1 MAFKARAPR
10 ALILG
15 VSLLALSAGA
25 ALAQQAPA
33 ADDSG
38 SNIETIVVTAQK
50 RAESVQTVPIAVSA
64 FGQDTLDTLNID
76 GGPNLLL
83 AIPNVTFSKGN
94 FTGSNFAIRGV
105 GSRAVGASA
114 DATVGVHQNGAP
126 LTANLL
132 FEAEFFDVE
141 RVEVLRGPQGTLY
154 GRNATGGVINMITA
168 KADPGVWDGEAELT
182 LGNYGTIRP
191 RGMVNIPLGD
201 NFALRV
207 AGTATLRD
215 GYGDNLTTGN
225 NVDNRDLYAYRVT
238 LGGDFSDSLRGWISY
253 DRFQEDD
260 NRVRASKQLCATDP
274 GRTSVGG
281 VPVLNNF
288 IQNMTSQGCLAAPL
302 DDPRSLGVLNVA
314 PTLGGLIGNLTGL
327 ISGNPAAGLRA
338 PTDVR
343 DIYAAFDPVY
353 RANQELWMGQ
363 LEWDITPDLTATY
376 LYSTNTTSVFSSE
389 DYNKLPSGAP
399 FNTTLVSPGG
409 FVNDPQLGLANTLRT
424 FDISAGTSEQ
434 TTHELRLQSDFDGR
448 FNFTVGA
455 IKIGFETVAD
465 YYVFSNSLTGFA
477 QLQNILAGFPAGA
490 LGPGTATGPGVAVPI
505 DPGRGAA
512 NLVDNVTD
520 RGRNYFLSRTPYQL
534 DAYAFLGEFY
544 YNISDTTRLT
554 VGVRY
559 TKDDK
564 TQGNLST
571 LLLVPV
577 GAVPATVTTPFVASV
592 PPVLRSDFDG
602 EFTGKINLD
611 WQPELGFTDDT
622 LLFLTLSR
630 GYKGGGFNP
639 PGAVGVAGIQQ
650 TFAPEFINAIELGTK
665 NDIGNLR
672 LNGSIFYYDYTGYQ
686 VSKIVN
692 RTSANE
698 NIDTRVFGIEL
709 ETLWAP
715 TDNWTFNANIGYL
728 TTEIQSGRSID
739 TLDRTQGNPNLTVV
753 KRSDASNC
761 VMPTRGVAQLVQFIQ
776 SGQAPATSFLGLCS
790 NAFTGN
796 IPNTNIPWAAAL
808 GSPDSDR
815 TASDGVDV
823 NLAGREMPSSPEFTV
838 SLGAQYS
845 WTWGSD
851 WDALARIDYYW
862 QAESFSRVYNTAHD
876 RLPAWNNINATVRFN
891 HADGFYLELYAKNL
905 TDEEVITDA
914 YLTDDSSGLFTN
926 VFYTEPRTF
935 GITLGKAF

>member
-1 MAFKARAPR
+1 MAQWARARR

-15 VSLLALSAGA
+15 TSVLALSAGT

-33 ADDSG
+33 AADDG
-38 SNIETIVVTAQK
+38 GIETIVVTAQK

-64 FGQDTLDTLNID
+64 FGQETLDTLNID

-154 GRNATGGVINMITA
+154 GRNATGGVINLITN
-168 KADPGVWDGEAELT
+168 KPDPGVWDGSAEIT
-182 LGNYGTIRP
+182 LGNYGTLRS
-191 RGMVNIPLGD
+191 RGMVNIPVGD

-207 AGTATLRD
+207 AATGTFRD
-215 GYGDNLTTGN
+215 GYGQNLTTGN
-225 NVDNRDLYAYRVT
+225 NVDGRDLYAYRVS
-238 LGGDFSDSLRGWISY
+238 LGGDFTDNLRGWVSY
-253 DRFQEDD
+253 DLFNEDD

-281 VPVLNNF
+281 VPVLNAF
-288 IQNMTSQGCLAAPL
+288 IQNMTSQGCVSAPL

-314 PTLGGLIGNLTGL
+314 PTLGGLIGNLSGL

-353 RANQELWMGQ
+353 RAEQELIMGQ
-363 LEWDITPDLTATY
+363 LEWDITPELTATY
-376 LYSTNTTSVFSSE
+376 LFSTNTTSVFSSE
-389 DYNKLPSGAP
+389 DYNKLPSGTP

-409 FVNDPQLGLANTLRT
+409 FVTDPQLGRANTLRT
-424 FDISAGTSEQ
+424 FDISAGSSEQ

-455 IKIGFETVAD
+455 IKIEFESTAD
-465 YYVFSNSLTGFA
+465 YYVFSNSLTAFA
-477 QLQNILAGFPAGA
+477 QLQNVLAGFPPGA
-490 LGPGTATGPGVAVPI
+490 LGPGTTTGPGVAVPI
-505 DPGRGAA
+505 DPGRGAG

-520 RGRNYFLSRTPYQL
+520 TGRNYFLSRTPYQL

-544 YNISDTTRLT
+544 FNLTDTTRMT
-554 VGVRY
+554 VGLRY

-564 TQGNLST
+564 TQNNLST

-577 GAVPATVTTPFVASV
+577 GTVPAAVTTPFIAST
-592 PPVLRSDFDG
+592 PAVLTSDFDG
-602 EFTGKINLD
+602 EITGKVNLD
-611 WQPELGFTDDT
+611 WQPDLGFTDDT
-622 LLFLTLSR
+622 LLFVTLSR

-639 PGAVGVAGIQQ
+639 PGAVGVAGIRQ
-650 TFAPEFINAIELGTK
+650 TFEPEFINALEIGTK

-672 LNGSIFYYDYTGYQ
+672 LNGSVFYYDYTGYQ

-698 NIDTRVFGIEL
+698 NIDATVFGIEI
-709 ETLWAP
+709 EALWRP
-715 TDNWTFNANIGYL
+715 TDNWTFNSNIGYL

-739 TLDRTQGNPNLTVV
+739 TLDRTQGNAALTVL

-761 VMPTRGVAQLVQFIQ
+761 VVPTAGLANLVAIIQGLPGAPVIPGV
-776 SGQAPATSFLGLCS
+776 SGSPTAILGACAG
-790 NAFTGN
+790 AFT
-796 IPNTNIPWAAAL
+796 AL
-808 GSPDSDR
+808 GITP
-815 TASDGVDV
+815 TDGVDV
-823 NLAGREMPSSPEFTV
+823 DLKGREMPSSPEFTV

-851 WDALARIDYYW
+851 WDALARVDYYW
-862 QAESFSRVYNTAHD
+862 QAESFSRVYNSAHD
-876 RLPAWNNINATVRFN
+876 RLPSWNNINATFRMN
-891 HADGFYLELYAKNL
+891 HVDGFYVELFAKNI

-935 GITLGKAF
+935 GITLGKSF